1 MHKCLFALTTALITS
16 ALVGEG
22 GCETPGD
29 QQSATLKSMAAH
41 DEPGGIEPAIGLAVI
56 RQPVDVPMADEGRIG
71 GVDGR
76 PAADEDDA
84 ARKAR

>member
-1 MHKCLFALTTALITS
+1 MP
-16 ALVGEG
+16 VGAYYRANHVRPVSEG
-22 GCETPGD
+22 GCETPSN
-29 QQSATLKSMAAH
+29 QQSATLKSMAAR

-71 GVDGR
+71 GIDGR